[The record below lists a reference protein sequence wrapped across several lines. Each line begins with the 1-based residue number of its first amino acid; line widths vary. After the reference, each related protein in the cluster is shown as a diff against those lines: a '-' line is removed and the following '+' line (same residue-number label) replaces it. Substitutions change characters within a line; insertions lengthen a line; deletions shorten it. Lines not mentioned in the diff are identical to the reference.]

1 MVRKKKHLSARQPG
15 LTSHVSTPQP
25 APDTPL
31 MNEAAIETKN
41 KRLTVQRTIQRV
53 REFDTP
59 DDLGDK
65 TLWDTFNDVHTHP
78 EDLTLLRPDY
88 GFMARVRDGHRIR
101 DYFRKA
107 LARLGLEENDSV
119 SRTR

>member
-1 MVRKKKHLSARQPG
+1 MKAVE
-15 LTSHVSTPQP
+15 T
-25 APDTPL
+25 DTR
-31 MNEAAIETKN
+31 N
-41 KRLTVQRTIQRV
+41 KRITLQRNSQHQ

-65 TLWDTFNDVHTHP
+65 TLWDAFNDVHIHP

-107 LARLGLEENDSV
+107 VARLGLEGNNSV
-119 SRTR
+119 SRSR